1 VADDQQRRAARPGG
15 GMNARTMLSA
25 MPATPRAAGN
35 DGPITILIA
44 ALGGEGGGVLT
55 QWIVEA
61 ALHAGYPVQS
71 TSIPGVAQR
80 TGATTYY
87 VEIFPQ
93 PLASLDGRRP
103 IMNLAPVAGRI
114 DLLIASELLEAVRTT
129 SLGFVDRER
138 TTVVTST
145 SRALTNR
152 EKGAMGDGREDDARL
167 MDVLLRNSRRHVAFD
182 MNDEARA
189 ARTVISAVM
198 FGAVA
203 GSGLLPFDRSH
214 CEAAITGS
222 RIGSSAGVDASLD
235 GFERGFARAEGRGA
249 VATFSPVAAQ
259 QKAVASAWPAGVQAM
274 VDHGIERLVD
284 YQDRR
289 YADLYVERSRR
300 VLALEERIDP
310 SASHDRALTRET
322 ARFLALW
329 MAFDDVVRVADLKT
343 RTARYARIR
352 TEVGARDDELVTV
365 HDFFKP
371 RVAEVAGALPA
382 GLSTRVLAWDAA
394 RRRAGKPELAFPL
407 QLRSDSR
414 LGHVALRM
422 VASLRRWRPSSTRYA
437 SEQAVIERW
446 LAAIERVATIGW
458 APAQAL
464 ALCGRLIKGYG
475 DTHARGHEN
484 MARILDTLASDAA
497 VARFAALPEGSDA
510 LAAAV
515 DSARDAALADP
526 DGKALDRDI
535 ARHGA
540 APRAIV
546 AKPLVFVRPKRPA

>member
-1 VADDQQRRAARPGG
+1 
-15 GMNARTMLSA
+15 MNARTMTS
-25 MPATPRAAGN
+25 TAGPEAHAVRN
-35 DGPITILIA
+35 DRPITILVA

-87 VEIFPQ
+87 VEIFPVPQ
-93 PLASLDGRRP
+93 AALDARRP
-103 IMNLAPVAGRI
+103 ALRPVLNLAPVAGRI
-114 DLLIASELLEAVRTT
+114 DLLIASELLEAVRATQ
-129 SLGFVDRER
+129 SGYVDRAR
-138 TTVVTST
+138 TTVIAST

-152 EKGAMGDGREDDARL
+152 EKGAMGDGREDDGRL
-167 MDVLLRNSRRHVAFD
+167 LDVLVEHSRRHVGFD
-182 MNDEARA
+182 MNAEARD

-214 CEAAITGS
+214 CEAAITASGK
-222 RIGSSAGVDASLD
+222 GVDASLD
-235 GFERGFARAEGRGA
+235 GFERGFGHARARPDLADVARAQHGRPVPA
-249 VATFSPVAAQ
+249 SSEWPVAACE
-259 QKAVASAWPAGVQAM
+259 M
-274 VDHGIERLVD
+274 IDHGVARLVD

-289 YADLYVERSRR
+289 YADLYLERLRPVR
-300 VLALEERIDP
+300 DLEHRADP
-310 SASHDRALTRET
+310 TGVHGDALTRET

-343 RTARYARIR
+343 RTDRYARIR

-365 HDFFKP
+365 HDYFKP
-371 RVAEVAGALPA
+371 RLAEVAGALPPA
-382 GLSTRVLAWDAA
+382 LSARLARWDAT
-394 RRRAGKPELAFPL
+394 RRRQGKKALAFPL
-407 QLRSDSR
+407 KLRSDSR
-414 LGHVALRM
+414 LGHLALRA
-422 VASLRRWRPSSTRYA
+422 VASMRRWRPASQRYA
-437 SEQAVIERW
+437 TEQAVIERW
-446 LAAIERVATIGW
+446 LRAIERLATLGW
-458 APAQAL
+458 APAHAV

-484 MARILDTLASDAA
+484 LARILDTLTEDAT
-497 VARFAALPEGSDA
+497 VARFTSQAGGAQA
-510 LAAAV
+510 LADAI

-526 DGKALDRDI
+526 DGQALDRDI

-540 APRAIV
+540 APRLVV
-546 AKPLVFVRPKRPA
+546 AKPLVFVRPKRAL

>member
-1 VADDQQRRAARPGG
+1 
-15 GMNARTMLSA
+15 MNARAMSQPMLADARGVRS
-25 MPATPRAAGN
+25 
-35 DGPITILIA
+35 DLPITILIA

-93 PLASLDGRRP
+93 PLSALGGRRP
-103 IMNLAPVAGRI
+103 ILNLAPVAGRI
-114 DLLIASELLEAVRTT
+114 DLLVASELLEAVRAAQV
-129 SLGFVDRER
+129 GYVDRDR
-138 TTVVTST
+138 TTVITST

-152 EKGAMGDGREDDARL
+152 EKGAMGDGREDSARL
-167 MDVLLRNSRRHVAFD
+167 LDVLIGNSRRHVGFD

-203 GSGLLPFDRSH
+203 GAGLLPFDRSH
-214 CEAAITGS
+214 CEAAIRASGK
-222 RIGSSAGVDASLD
+222 GVDASLD
-235 GFERGFARAEGRGA
+235 GFERGYVRALGRPDLDA
-249 VATFSPVAAQ
+249 VRPAEVAA
-259 QKAVASAWPAGVQAM
+259 AADATWPIEVGEMVGHGV
-274 VDHGIERLVD
+274 ERLID

-289 YADLYVERSRR
+289 YADLYLERLRR
-300 VLALEERIDP
+300 VLALEQRIDP
-310 SASHDRALTRET
+310 GHANGHALTRET

-343 RTARYARIR
+343 RADRYARIR
-352 TEVGARDDELVTV
+352 VEVGARPDELVAV

-371 RVAEVAGALPA
+371 RLAEVAGALPA
-382 GLSTRVLAWDAA
+382 GLSRRMVAWEQA
-394 RRRAGKPELAFPL
+394 RMRRGKPALAFPL
-407 QLRSDSR
+407 KLRSDSR
-414 LGHVALRM
+414 LGHLALRV
-422 VASLRRWRPSSTRYA
+422 VASLRRWRPVSQRYA
-437 SEQAVIERW
+437 NEQAVIERW
-446 LAAIERVATIGW
+446 LSAIERVAMLGW
-458 APAQAL
+458 APAHAL

-484 MARILDTLASDAA
+484 MARILDTLAGEPA
-497 VARFAALPEGSDA
+497 VIHFAASHDGEVQLTRA
-510 LAAAV
+510 L

-535 ARHGA
+535 AKHGA
-540 APRAIV
+540 APRPIV
-546 AKPLVFVRPKRPA
+546 AKPLVFVRPKRST

>member
-1 VADDQQRRAARPGG
+1 
-15 GMNARTMLSA
+15 MNARTMLGTATAMSA
-25 MPATPRAAGN
+25 ERASR
-35 DGPITILIA
+35 DDLPITILIA

-87 VEIFPQ
+87 VEIFPV
-93 PLASLDGRRP
+93 PLARLDGRRP

-114 DLLIASELLEAVRTT
+114 DLLIASELLEAVRAAQ
-129 SLGFVDRER
+129 SGYVDRVR
-138 TTVVTST
+138 TTVIAST

-152 EKGAMGDGREDDARL
+152 EKGAMGDGREDDGRL
-167 MDVLLRNSRRHVAFD
+167 LDVLVANSRRHVGFD

-203 GSGLLPFDRSH
+203 GSGLLPFGRSH
-214 CEAAITGS
+214 CEAAITASGK
-222 RIGSSAGVDASLD
+222 GVDASLE
-235 GFERGFARAEGRGA
+235 GFERGHAHALARPDLDAVPVSVSTVSTADGGA
-249 VATFSPVAAQ
+249 AA
-259 QKAVASAWPAGVQAM
+259 AWPHDVRDI
-274 VDHGIERLVD
+274 VDHGIDRLVD

-289 YADLYVERSRR
+289 YADLYVERLRS
-300 VLALEERIDP
+300 VLALEDRLDP
-310 SASHDRALTRET
+310 AARHGHALTHET

-329 MAFDDVVRVADLKT
+329 MAFDDVVRVADFKT
-343 RTARYARIR
+343 RVERYARIR
-352 TEVGARDDELVTV
+352 DEVDARDDELMTV

-382 GLSTRVLAWDAA
+382 ALSKRLAAWEAA
-394 RRRAGKPELAFPL
+394 RRRRGKAALAFPL
-407 QLRSDSR
+407 KLRSDSR
-414 LGHVALRM
+414 LGHLALRM
-422 VASLRRWRPSSTRYA
+422 VASLRRWRPASQRYA
-437 SEQAVIERW
+437 DEQAAIARW
-446 LAAIERVATIGW
+446 LAAIERVATLGW
-458 APAQAL
+458 APAHAL

-484 MARILDTLASDAA
+484 MARIVDTLTSDAA
-497 VARFAALPEGSDA
+497 VARFAAQAAGGA
-510 LAAAV
+510 LLTAAL

-540 APRAIV
+540 APRAVV
-546 AKPLVFVRPKRPA
+546 AKPLVFVRPKRALHR

>member
-1 VADDQQRRAARPGG
+1 MNTRALLETMPVA
-15 GMNARTMLSA
+15 
-25 MPATPRAAGN
+25 PRAADS

-93 PLASLDGRRP
+93 PLAALDGRRP
-103 IMNLAPVAGRI
+103 ILNLAPVAGRI
-114 DLLIASELLEAVRTT
+114 DLLIASELLEAVRATQ
-129 SLGFVDRER
+129 LGFVDRER
-138 TTVVTST
+138 TTVMTST

-152 EKGAMGDGREDDARL
+152 EKGAMGDGREDGARL
-167 MDVLLRNSRRHVAFD
+167 MHVLLQNSRRHVAFD

-203 GSGLLPFDRSH
+203 GSGLLPFDRKH
-214 CEAAITGS
+214 CEAAITASGK
-222 RIGSSAGVDASLD
+222 GVDASLD
-235 GFERGFARAEGRGA
+235 GFERGFAHAQGRPLSMPMPMP
-249 VATFSPVAAQ
+249 VEPTPDATG
-259 QKAVASAWPAGVQAM
+259 WPEGVQAM
-274 VDHGIERLVD
+274 VGHGIERLVD

-289 YADLYVERSRR
+289 YAELYVERLRR
-300 VLALEERIDP
+300 VLAIEERLDP
-310 SASHDRALTRET
+310 AGVHDRALTRET

-352 TEVGARDDELVTV
+352 VEVGARDDELVTV

-382 GLSTRVLAWDAA
+382 GLSKRVLAWDAA

-422 VASLRRWRPSSTRYA
+422 VASLRRWRPSSTRYV

-446 LAAIERVATIGW
+446 LSAIERVAAIGW
-458 APAQAL
+458 EPAQAL

-497 VARFAALPEGSDA
+497 LVRFAARTDGSA
-510 LAAAV
+510 SLAAAL

-546 AKPLVFVRPKRPA
+546 AKPLVFVRPKRPM

>member
-1 VADDQQRRAARPGG
+1 
-15 GMNARTMLSA
+15 MNARAMLSPMA
-25 MPATPRAAGN
+25 ATGREARRDRPT
-35 DGPITILIA
+35 TILVA

-61 ALHAGYPVQS
+61 ALQAGYPVQS

-87 VEIFPQ
+87 VEIHPE
-93 PLASLDGRRP
+93 PTAALAGRRP
-103 IMNLAPVAGRI
+103 IMNLAPVAGCI
-114 DLLIASELLEAVRTT
+114 DLLIASELLEAVRAAQA
-129 SLGFVDRER
+129 GYVNRGR
-138 TTVVTST
+138 TTVIAST

-152 EKGAMGDGREDDARL
+152 EKGAMGDGRENDGRLIDAL
-167 MDVLLRNSRRHVAFD
+167 VANSRRHVGFD

-203 GSGLLPFDRSH
+203 GSGVLPFDRTH
-214 CEAAITGS
+214 CEAAIRASGK
-222 RIGSSAGVDASLD
+222 GVDASLD
-235 GFERGFARAEGRGA
+235 GFARGYSHAVGRPDLIDARMSASLV
-249 VATFSPVAAQ
+249 VAPTAPTDTE
-259 QKAVASAWPAGVQAM
+259 WPRDVRDIVG
-274 VDHGIERLVD
+274 HGIERLVD

-289 YADLYVERSRR
+289 YADLYVERVSR
-300 VLALEERIDP
+300 VLALEDRLDP
-310 SASHDRALTRET
+310 TGTHGHRLTHET

-343 RTARYARIR
+343 RAERYGRIR
-352 TEVGARDDELVTV
+352 QEVGAGDDELVTV

-382 GLSTRVLAWDAA
+382 RLSQRVAAWEAA
-394 RRRAGKPELAFPL
+394 RLRRGKAPLAFPL
-407 QLRSDSR
+407 ALRSDSR
-414 LGHVALRM
+414 VGHLALRA
-422 VASLRRWRPSSTRYA
+422 VASMRRWRLASQRYA
-437 SEQAVIERW
+437 SEQAAIEHW
-446 LAAIERVATIGW
+446 LNAIERVAAIGW
-458 APAQAL
+458 QPAHAL

-484 MARILDTLASDAA
+484 MARILDTLTSDATI
-497 VARFAALPEGSDA
+497 ARFAVMPDPAVALGTA
-510 LAAAV
+510 L

-540 APRAIV
+540 APRPVV
-546 AKPLVFVRPKRPA
+546 AKPLVFVRPKRAV

>member
-1 VADDQQRRAARPGG
+1 
-15 GMNARTMLSA
+15 MNARTMMTAEAVAES
-25 MPATPRAAGN
+25 PARR
-35 DGPITILIA
+35 DQPITILIA

-93 PLASLDGRRP
+93 PTASLNGRRP
-103 IMNLAPVAGRI
+103 ILNLAPVAGRI
-114 DLLIASELLEAVRTT
+114 DLLIASELLEAVRVAQA
-129 SLGFVDRER
+129 GFVDRAR
-138 TTVVTST
+138 TTVITST

-152 EKGAMGDGREDDARL
+152 EKGAMGDGREDSSVLR
-167 MDVLLRNSRRHVAFD
+167 DVLVEHGLRHVGFD
-182 MNDEARA
+182 MNDEARS

-214 CEAAITGS
+214 CEAAIRAAGK
-222 RIGSSAGVDASLD
+222 GVDASLD
-235 GFERGFARAEGRGA
+235 GFARGHARASGP
-249 VATFSPVAAQ
+249 VVAAPGV
-259 QKAVASAWPAGVQAM
+259 AVDRRPSDDASEWPAEIRTMVGHGV
-274 VDHGIERLVD
+274 ERLVD
-284 YQDRR
+284 YQDTR
-289 YADLYVERSRR
+289 YADLYRQRLRR
-300 VLALEERIDP
+300 VLAIERQVDP
-310 SASHDRALTRET
+310 DGVHRHALTSET

-329 MAFDDVVRVADLKT
+329 MAFDDMVRVADLKT
-343 RTARYARIR
+343 RPERYGRIR
-352 TEVGARDDELVTV
+352 EEVGAKNDELVAV
-365 HDFFKP
+365 HDYFKP

-382 GLSTRVLAWDAA
+382 ALSRRVLAWDAS
-394 RRRAGKPELAFPL
+394 RLRKGRPSLAFPL

-414 LGHVALRM
+414 FGHLALRA
-422 VASLRRWRPSSTRYA
+422 VASLRRFRPASQRYA
-437 SEQAVIERW
+437 SEQAAIERW
-446 LAAIERVATIGW
+446 LDAIERVGVLGW
-458 APAQAL
+458 APAHAL

-484 MARILDTLASDAA
+484 FARILDTLTSE
-497 VARFAALPEGSDA
+497 VALVRFAGLDGGAAALADA
-510 LAAAV
+510 L

-526 DGKALDRDI
+526 DGKTLDRDI

-540 APRAIV
+540 LPRPIV

>member
-1 VADDQQRRAARPGG
+1 
-15 GMNARTMLSA
+15 MNARTMLSTL
-25 MPATPRAAGN
+25 PASPRAVSG
-35 DGPITILIA
+35 DLPITILIA

-93 PLASLDGRRP
+93 PLASLNGRRP
-103 IMNLAPVAGRI
+103 ILNLAPVAGRV
-114 DLLIASELLEAVRTT
+114 DLLVASELLEAVRTT
-129 SLGFVDRER
+129 QAGFVDRER
-138 TTVVTST
+138 TTVITST
-145 SRALTNR
+145 TRTLTNR
-152 EKGAMGDGREDDARL
+152 EKIAMGDGREDDGRL
-167 MDVLLRNSRRHVAFD
+167 VDVLLQNSRRHVAFD

-203 GSGLLPFDRSH
+203 GSGLLPFDRKH
-214 CEAAITGS
+214 CEAAITASGK
-222 RIGSSAGVDASLD
+222 GVDASLD
-235 GFERGFARAEGRGA
+235 GFERGYARAQGRAGA
-249 VATFSPVAAQ
+249 VAAKPAETTATTD
-259 QKAVASAWPAGVQAM
+259 ASAWPDGVREM
-274 VDHGIERLVD
+274 VSHGIARLVD

-289 YADLYVERSRR
+289 YADLYERRLRR
-300 VLALEERIDP
+300 VLALEDRIDP
-310 SASHDRALTRET
+310 SHEHGHALTRET

-343 RTARYARIR
+343 RSERYARIR
-352 TEVGARDDELVTV
+352 AEVGARDDELVAV

-371 RVAEVAGALPA
+371 RVAEVAGALPGA
-382 GLSTRVLAWDAA
+382 LSKRVLAWDVS
-394 RRRAGKPELAFPL
+394 RRRRGKPELAFPL
-407 QLRSDSR
+407 KLRSDSR
-414 LGHVALRM
+414 VGHLALRA

-446 LAAIERVATIGW
+446 LAAIDRVATLGW
-458 APAQAL
+458 APAHAL

-484 MARILDTLASDAA
+484 LARILDTLTSDAA
-497 VARFAALPEGSDA
+497 LARFTAQADAATTLTAAL
-510 LAAAV
+510 
-515 DSARDAALADP
+515 DSARGAALADP

-546 AKPLVFVRPKRPA
+546 AKPLVFVRPKHRT

>member
-1 VADDQQRRAARPGG
+1 
-15 GMNARTMLSA
+15 MNARTMRET
-25 MPATPRAAGN
+25 MPATPRAGGG
-35 DGPITILIA
+35 DLPITILIA

-93 PLASLDGRRP
+93 PAASLGGRRP
-103 IMNLAPVAGRI
+103 ILNLAPVAGRI
-114 DLLIASELLEAVRTT
+114 DLLIASELLEAVR
-129 SLGFVDRER
+129 SAQAGYVDRER
-138 TTVVTST
+138 TTVITST

-152 EKGAMGDGREDDARL
+152 EKGAMGDGREDNARL
-167 MDVLLRNSRRHVAFD
+167 VDVLLQHSRRHVGFD

-203 GSGLLPFDRSH
+203 GSGLLPFDRVH
-214 CEAAITGS
+214 CEAAIRASGK
-222 RIGSSAGVDASLD
+222 GVDASLD
-235 GFERGFARAEGRGA
+235 GFERGFSR
-249 VATFSPVAAQ
+249 
-259 QKAVASAWPAGVQAM
+259 ASARPDLVEAVPIAAPASTANAAWPIEVRDM
-274 VDHGIERLVD
+274 VGHGIDRLVD

-289 YADLYVERSRR
+289 YADLYVERLRR
-300 VLALEERIDP
+300 VLALEDRIDP
-310 SASHDRALTRET
+310 SGVHGHVLTRET

-343 RTARYARIR
+343 RSARYARIR
-352 TEVGARDDELVTV
+352 AEVGARDDELVTV

-371 RVAEVAGALPA
+371 RVAEVAGALPS
-382 GLSTRVLAWDAA
+382 GLSKRVLAWEAA
-394 RRRAGKPELAFPL
+394 RSKQGKPALAFPL
-407 QLRSDSR
+407 KLRSDSHIGY
-414 LGHVALRM
+414 LALRA

-437 SEQAVIERW
+437 SEQVVIERW

-458 APAQAL
+458 APAHAL

-484 MARILDTLASDAA
+484 LARVLDTLTSDAA
-497 VARFAALPEGSDA
+497 ISRFTPASLTTAL
-510 LAAAV
+510 

-540 APRAIV
+540 LPRPIV
-546 AKPLVFVRPKRPA
+546 AKPLVFVRPKRAR

>member
-1 VADDQQRRAARPGG
+1 
-15 GMNARTMLSA
+15 MNARSMESTS
-25 MPATPRAAGN
+25 PAAARSG
-35 DGPITILIA
+35 GVERPITILVA

-87 VEIFPQ
+87 VEIYPQ
-93 PLASLDGRRP
+93 PQALLGARRP
-103 IMNLAPVAGRI
+103 IMNLAPVAGRV
-114 DLLIASELLEAVRTT
+114 DLLVASELLEAVRATQA
-129 SLGFVDRER
+129 GYVDRER
-138 TTVVTST
+138 TTVIAST
-145 SRALTNR
+145 SRALTNH
-152 EKGAMGDGREDDARL
+152 EKIAMGDGREDDERL
-167 MDVLLRNSRRHVAFD
+167 RSVLLDHSRRHVGFD

-214 CEAAITGS
+214 CEAAIRASGK
-222 RIGSSAGVDASLD
+222 GVDASLN
-235 GFERGFARAEGRGA
+235 GFERGYRRSALKTDLVADPVGA
-249 VATFSPVAAQ
+249 MPAPVAGPAD
-259 QKAVASAWPAGVQAM
+259 WPADVREM
-274 VDHGIERLVD
+274 VGHGIARLVD

-289 YADLYVERSRR
+289 YADLYQSRLRR
-300 VLALEERIDP
+300 VLDVEDRIDP
-310 SASHDRALTRET
+310 AGRHAHALTHET

-343 RTARYARIR
+343 RAARYARIR
-352 TEVGARDDELVTV
+352 AEVGARDDELVAV

-371 RVAEVAGALPA
+371 RVAEVAGALPRV
-382 GLSTRVLAWDAA
+382 LSRRVLAWEAA
-394 RRRAGKPELAFPL
+394 RGRRGKPPLAFPL
-407 QLRSDSR
+407 KLRSDSR
-414 LGHVALRM
+414 VGHLALRA
-422 VASLRRWRPSSTRYA
+422 VASLRRWRPTSARYA
-437 SEQAVIERW
+437 AEQAVIERW
-446 LAAIERVATIGW
+446 LAAIESLAAFGW

-464 ALCGRLIKGYG
+464 ATCGRLIKGYG

-484 MARILDTLASDAA
+484 LARILDTLTGDAA
-497 VARFAALPEGSDA
+497 IARFSVGGPAS
-510 LAAAV
+510 LAAAL

-540 APRAIV
+540 APRPIV
-546 AKPLVFVRPKRPA
+546 AKPLVFVRPKRVA

>member
-1 VADDQQRRAARPGG
+1 
-15 GMNARTMLSA
+15 MNARTMLSSMA
-25 MPATPRAAGN
+25 PDASVRR
-35 DGPITILIA
+35 DQPITILIA

-93 PLASLDGRRP
+93 PTASLNGRRP

-114 DLLIASELLEAVRTT
+114 DLLVASELLEAVRVAQA
-129 SLGFVDRER
+129 GFVDRER
-138 TTVVTST
+138 TTVITST

-152 EKGAMGDGREDDARL
+152 EKGAMGDGREDSAVL
-167 MDVLLRNSRRHVAFD
+167 LDVLVEHSRRHVGFD
-182 MNDEARA
+182 MNGEARD

-214 CEAAITGS
+214 CEAAI
-222 RIGSSAGVDASLD
+222 RAAGKGVEASLD
-235 GFERGFARAEGRGA
+235 GFARGFARASGTA
-249 VATFSPVAAQ
+249 VAPVPAALATPSPIDAS
-259 QKAVASAWPAGVQAM
+259 SAWPMPIRTIIG
-274 VDHGIERLVD
+274 HGIERLID

-289 YADLYVERSRR
+289 YADLYLERLRR
-300 VLALEERIDP
+300 VLAIERQADP
-310 SASHDRALTRET
+310 DGLHRLALTHET

-343 RTARYARIR
+343 RAERYGRIR
-352 TEVGARDDELVTV
+352 DEVGAKHDELVAV
-365 HDFFKP
+365 HDYFKP

-382 GLSTRVLAWDAA
+382 ALSKRVLAWEASRL
-394 RRRAGKPELAFPL
+394 RRGRPALAFPL
-407 QLRSDSR
+407 KLRSDSR
-414 LGHVALRM
+414 FGHLALRT
-422 VASLRRWRPSSTRYA
+422 VAGLRRWRPASQRYA
-437 SEQAVIERW
+437 SEQAAIERW
-446 LAAIERVATIGW
+446 LDAIERVAVLGW
-458 APAQAL
+458 APAHAL

-484 MARILDTLASDAA
+484 FARILDTLTSESAL
-497 VARFAALPEGSDA
+497 VGFAARDDGAAA
-510 LAAAV
+510 LAAAL

-540 APRAIV
+540 LPRPIV